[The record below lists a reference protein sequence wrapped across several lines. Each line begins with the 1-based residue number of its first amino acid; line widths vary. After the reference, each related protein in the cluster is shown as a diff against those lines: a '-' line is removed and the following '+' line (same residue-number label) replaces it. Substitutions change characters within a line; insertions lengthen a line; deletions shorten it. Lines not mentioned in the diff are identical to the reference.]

1 MNSVLS
7 LWYRI
12 KDKLLT
18 KTYNDEFL
26 RWLRFAN
33 AGMLHSGNIFCMK
46 YVVDRLPSKDP
57 ILEIGSFCGLSTNV
71 ISYLLRISKK
81 ENDMFC
87 SDKWVFEGAEEDSYI
102 GVSNISHSSYREYVK
117 ESFTRNINLF
127 SQNKPYPIELF
138 SDEFFKKWSDNAQV
152 SDIFNRNVTLGG
164 KISFCY
170 IDGNHEYDYAKRDFE
185 NVDKY
190 LISGG
195 FILFDDSS
203 DSNPFGLTKL
213 MNEIK
218 KNKDY
223 QLVLKNP
230 NYLFQKK

>member
-1 MNSVLS
+1 MNSIFS
-7 LWYRI
+7 LWYRV
-12 KDKLLT
+12 KDKLQT

-33 AGMLHSGNIFCMK
+33 AGMLHSGNIFLMK
-46 YVVDRLPSKDP
+46 YVVERLPSKDP
-57 ILEIGSFCGLSTNV
+57 IVEIGSFCGLSTNV
-71 ISYLLRISKK
+71 INYFLQISKK
-81 ENDMFC
+81 ENEIFC
-87 SDKWVFEGAEEDSYI
+87 SDKWVFEGAQKGGFLGASD
-102 GVSNISHSSYREYVK
+102 ISHSSYSAYVK
-117 ESFTRNINLF
+117 ESFARNINLF

-138 SDEFFKKWSDNAQV
+138 SDEFFEKWSKKAQV
-152 SDIFNRNVTLGG
+152 SDIFHRNVKLGG

-170 IDGNHEYDYAKRDFE
+170 IDGNHEYEFAKRDFE

-213 MNEIK
+213 MKEIER
-218 KNKDY
+218 NQDY
-223 QLVLKNP
+223 KLVMKNP
-230 NYLFQKK
+230 NCLFQKC

>member
-1 MNSVLS
+1 
-7 LWYRI
+7 
-12 KDKLLT
+12 
-18 KTYNDEFL
+18 
-26 RWLRFAN
+26 
-33 AGMLHSGNIFCMK
+33 
-46 YVVDRLPSKDP
+46 
-57 ILEIGSFCGLSTNV
+57 
-71 ISYLLRISKK
+71 
-81 ENDMFC
+81 MFC
-87 SDKWVFEGAEEDSYI
+87 SDKWVFEGAKEDSYL
-102 GVSNISHSSYREYVK
+102 GVSNISHSSYREYIK

-170 IDGNHEYDYAKRDFE
+170 IDGNHEYEYAKRDFE

-218 KNKDY
+218 KIKIIN
-223 QLVLKNP
+223 LL
-230 NYLFQKK
+230 